1 MIEKLQRAFQFEEH
15 ALRLR
20 STRQQVLSENIAN
33 DVTPGYKARDMDFAS
48 ALSAK
53 MGVSDSL
60 SMTDS
65 FSASTTQSTD
75 ANHIQSSMDTGIG
88 DNSLQYRVPYQSSV
102 DGNTVEV
109 ESEKA
114 RAAENAMHYMNVT
127 NALQQKF
134 SWWSRFLQDKS

>member
-1 MIEKLQRAFQFEEH
+1 MIEKLQRAFQFEEQ

-53 MGVSDSL
+53 MGMSAGSL
-60 SMTDS
+60 GMDNV
-65 FSASTTQSTD
+65 SASSTQSTD
-75 ANHIQSSMDTGIG
+75 SHHIQSTMDAGI
-88 DNSLQYRVPYQSSV
+88 DNNSLQYRVPYQSSV

-114 RAAENAMHYMNVT
+114 RAAENAMHYMSVT